1 MDTEKPVVGA
11 ILVFVLS
18 LMGMVVIDSYLYRR
32 AYLECV
38 SIMKDK
44 AATEIAVVC
53 KK

>member
-1 MDTEKPVVGA
+1 METEKLVVCA
-11 ILVFVLS
+11 ILVFILS
-18 LMGMVVIDSYLYRR
+18 LIGMAVIDSYLYRR